1 MRYIRNSGRKPGNKQ
16 IDILRNVTCPHKF
29 TVNQF
34 LKAINGSGGVKSDI
48 AKRLKCARPTVNRY
62 LKENEEL
69 YDAWESELESAL
81 DLGESSL
88 LALVK
93 AKDFNAIKFF
103 LTTKGKERGYGD
115 SRQFEVNQN
124 VSGTVEHQHKLE
136 IELKPDTNRTDS
148 VLNILNVCGAFNPET
163 KRLTKD
169 DVEIISA

>member
-124 VSGTVEHQHKLE
+124 VSGTVEHKHEIKL
-136 IELKPDTNRTDS
+136 LPDPDRTGS
-148 VLNILNVCGAFNPET
+148 VLDILESCGAFSPET
-163 KRLTKD
+163 KRLTKA